1 VVRWQ
6 KVAIGLGTAAA
17 VGVGGFYGYFALV
30 KAGILKYNRYDRRE
44 RGSLKVGALAPDLAL
59 TRYDG
64 AKVRLSELWAAKPVV
79 LIFGSCT

>member
-1 VVRWQ
+1 VVRWR
-6 KVAIGLGTAAA
+6 KIAIGIGAAAA

-44 RGSLKVGALAPDLAL
+44 RGSLKVGSPAPDLAL

-64 AKVRLSELWAAKPVV
+64 TPVRLSELWAARPVV
-79 LIFGSCT
+79 LVFGSCT